1 MLQSFKRMTH
11 FVLSLTSIWAG
22 SVATPLWAQ
31 ETGTIETTPPA
42 RPPKETSEKISV
54 IGSRIKRTAVETSTP
69 TVTISR
75 EQIDSSGVTTVGELL
90 RTQAVA
96 STGNFAGE
104 SGYVRSG
111 AQTSNLYGL
120 GSGRTL
126 VLVDG
131 QRLPKDASL
140 SGTNLAIIPAAIIE
154 RVEITTG
161 SKSAVYGSD
170 AVAGVVNLVTRKDFR
185 GTEVRTSMRA
195 PEKGGGERGE
205 ISVATGVDF
214 GEGGNFIVAGGVSRE
229 NRTYQKNRDWSLGE
243 GKFAFSRGAKPEG
256 TYDFR
261 LLDSQTFRPLPGE
274 AGLWQPS
281 PNCPADST
289 GDLQGPGEPYR
300 GQFCVGNTRE
310 NSSDELQPSNQD
322 GYITTKLAMDV
333 GTDSRLTSFL
343 GYTRHISRSNS
354 GNYFTNN
361 NYLAPARR
369 QILSPDRAAALNLNT
384 AGQAVEIYQVDPA
397 APDRVTINLD
407 QSYGGF
413 LALESELASGWTTNV
428 SLTHYTTRNDRDVDN
443 VINKEQYSK
452 LLQGYSEGPD
462 GQLTLTGNPV
472 YTSLDAGRDTSLLN
486 AMVDRMSAEESN
498 GVSALTVN
506 ASRELFALP
515 GGQLAFNMGIDSR
528 VETFRQTP
536 DPQDTIFWQNQ
547 PLFTGTES
555 TSGSGDRNVTSA
567 YAEFLAP
574 LAQGVNLDFA
584 LRLDNYSDFGTATNY
599 NVGTM
604 WNASEALTLRANAG
618 TSFRAPELNYIH
630 QVGGG
635 GYVDIQDDRWCQVRE
650 REGNPCI
657 AGEKHRIFVD
667 RPGNKDLKPE
677 RARTYVIGAIY
688 EPNQNIYLS
697 ADYAAFNLSDVFNR
711 RPAQDVVDDF
721 YTGQSIGPA
730 SINQDQGNEYITS
743 MANPWMNIGQELVYL
758 VQLEAAF
765 TYKAD
770 RVTYGY
776 RSDTTRT
783 ISRKEQQA
791 DGSLKEW
798 NGYEGSPKWRWN
810 NTLTAAFNPVRVSLS
825 SSTISKQAPDPE
837 NIETYGPYDY
847 NDSVPEYTR
856 YDASLDWTY
865 SRQGSLT
872 VGVQNIANR
881 IGGLYRT
888 DNFTGA
894 ESSNGSLYA
903 SSWNGRSYFGSL
915 TQTF

>member
-1 MLQSFKRMTH
+1 MGYKYFTNLFCS
-11 FVLSLTSIWAG
+11 VGAAWAALAVTPLRAQDSG
-22 SVATPLWAQ
+22 SVEISPAT
-31 ETGTIETTPPA
+31 
-42 RPPKETSEKISV
+42 RPSKETSEKISV

-140 SGTNLAIIPAAIIE
+140 SGTNLAIIPAAMIE

-185 GTEVRTSMRA
+185 GTEVRTALRA
-195 PEKGGGERGE
+195 PEDGGGERGE

-214 GEGGNFIVAGGVSRE
+214 GEGGNLIVAGGVSRE
-229 NRTYQKNRDWSLGE
+229 NRIYQKNRDFSMGE
-243 GKFAFSRGAKPEG
+243 GKFAFSRFAKPEG

-261 LLDSQTFRPLPGE
+261 LLDPNNFRPLPGD
-274 AGLWQPS
+274 AGLWQAS
-281 PNCPADST
+281 PNCPEGST
-289 GDLQGPGEPYR
+289 SDLQGPGEPYR
-300 GQFCVGNTRE
+300 GQFCVGDTKKT
-310 NSSDELQPSNQD
+310 SSEELQPSSQD
-322 GYITTKLAMDV
+322 GYITSKLGMDV
-333 GTDSRLTSFL
+333 GSSSRFSSFL
-343 GYTRHISRSNS
+343 GYTRHVSRSNA
-354 GNYFTNN
+354 GNYFSNN
-361 NYLAPARR
+361 NYLSPARR
-369 QILSPDRAAALNLNT
+369 QILAPDRAASLNLASGGN
-384 AGQAVEIYQVDPA
+384 AVEVYQVDPA
-397 APDRVTINLD
+397 APDRVTTNLD

-413 LALESELASGWTTNV
+413 LALESELRGGWSTNV
-428 SLTHYTTRNDRDVDN
+428 SVTHYTTRNDRDVDN
-443 VINKEQYSK
+443 VINKEQYSR
-452 LLQGYSEGPD
+452 LLQGYAEGPD
-462 GQLTLTGNPV
+462 GQLSLTGNPA
-472 YTSLDAGRDTSLLN
+472 YSSLDSGRDLSLLN
-486 AMVDRMSAEESN
+486 TMVDRMSAQETN
-498 GVSALTVN
+498 GVSALTLN
-506 ASRELFALP
+506 ASRDIVELP
-515 GGQLAFNMGIDSR
+515 GGQLAFNIGIDSR
-528 VETFRQTP
+528 IETFRQTP

-574 LAQGVNLDFA
+574 VAKSVNLDFA
-584 LRLDNYSDFGTATNY
+584 LRFDNYSDFGSATNY
-599 NVGTM
+599 NVGAM
-604 WNASEALTLRANAG
+604 WNATQALTLRANAG
-618 TSFRAPELNYIH
+618 TSFRAPELNYVH
-630 QVGGG
+630 QIGGG
-635 GYVDIQDDRWCQVRE
+635 GYVDIRDDRWCAVRE

-657 AGEKHRIFVD
+657 AGETHRIFVD

-677 RARTYVIGAIY
+677 KARTYVIGAIY
-688 EPNQNIYLS
+688 EPTQEIYLS
-697 ADYAAFNLSDVFNR
+697 ADYAAFNLRDVFNR

-721 YTGQSIGPA
+721 YTGQNIGPA
-730 SINQDQGNEYITS
+730 GITQDGNGEYISS

-765 TYKAD
+765 TYKIAE
-770 RVTYGY
+770 VTYGY

-783 ISRKEQQA
+783 ISRQEQQA
-791 DGSLKEW
+791 DGSLKQW
-798 NGYEGSPKWRWN
+798 NGYEGNPKWRWN
-810 NTLTAAFNPVRVSLS
+810 NTLTAAFKPIRASVSA
-825 SSTISKQAPDPE
+825 STISKQAPDPE
-837 NIETYGPYDY
+837 NVETYGAYDF

-856 YDASLDWTY
+856 YDASVDWEFA
-865 SRQGSLT
+865 RQGSLT
-872 VGVQNIANR
+872 VGVLNIANR
-881 IGGLYRT
+881 IGGLYRSG
-888 DNFTGA
+888 NFTGV
-894 ESSNGSLYA
+894 EGSNGSLYA
-903 SSWNGRSYFGSL
+903 SSWNGRSYFASL